1 MTRPE
6 CDAFLADRE
15 SNPTHVESC
24 DSCRDEV
31 RRLEALDRGIDDA
44 KFEGAKLK
52 ISADDLPV
60 AAWEGAS
67 TRSWVAVIAVTVIVL
82 ALGLGGFMMLGI
94 GPVEGFVAALSGTAS
109 TRYLLT
115 VAKSAPAFLATAPMH
130 IHILIFVAFIV
141 VNVIFVA
148 LLRRRLRGYDA

>member
-15 SNPTHVESC
+15 SNPAHVESC
-24 DSCRDEV
+24 ASCRDEV
-31 RRLEALDRGIDDA
+31 KRLEALEARLDA
-44 KFEGAKLK
+44 AKVASSRVS
-52 ISADDLPV
+52 ISPDDLPV

-67 TRSWVAVIAVTVIVL
+67 TRSWIAVL
-82 ALGLGGFMMLGI
+82 AVAAVVLGLGLVGFILLGI
-94 GPVEGFVAALSGTAS
+94 SPVDGFVAALSGAAS

-115 VAKSAPAFLATAPMH
+115 VAKSTPNFLASAPLHVHLM
-130 IHILIFVAFIV
+130 IFAAFVV

>member
-1 MTRPE
+1 MTRPDCE
-6 CDAFLADRE
+6 AFLADRE

-24 DSCRDEV
+24 DSCREEV
-31 RRLEALDRGIDDA
+31 RRLESLDARLEA
-44 KFEGAKLK
+44 TKLAAARVS
-52 ISADDLPV
+52 ISPDDLPV

-67 TRSWVAVIAVTVIVL
+67 TRSWVTVL
-82 ALGLGGFMMLGI
+82 AVAAVVLGLGLVGFVLLGI
-94 GPVEGFVAALSGTAS
+94 SPLNGFVAALSGAAS

-115 VAKSAPAFLATAPMH
+115 VAKSTPNFLATAPLHVHLM
-130 IHILIFVAFIV
+130 IFAAFIV